1 MIDTTPC
8 KTIFGCLPGGN
19 VGQRVTARPVES
31 AVVLVQI
38 TDAALFGL
46 HLIQKELALQ
56 TKQKSPQQLGKF
68 GQLARCQRP
77 KSFLV
82 SSKEVATES

>member
-8 KTIFGCLPGGN
+8 KAIFGCLPGGN
-19 VGQRVTARPVES
+19 VGQRVAACPVES

-46 HLIQKELALQ
+46 HLIQSSALRA
-56 TKQKSPQQLGKF
+56 KQKIRQQLKVRPIGLLSTPKF
-68 GQLARCQRP
+68 FRWP
-77 KSFLV
+77 
-82 SSKEVATES
+82 KEVSTES